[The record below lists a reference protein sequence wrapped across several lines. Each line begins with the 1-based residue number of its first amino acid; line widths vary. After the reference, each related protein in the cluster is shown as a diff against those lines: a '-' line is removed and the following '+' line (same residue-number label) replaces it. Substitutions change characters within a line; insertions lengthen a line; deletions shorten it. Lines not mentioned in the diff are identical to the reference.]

1 MIIKRMLYS
10 LTFLFV
16 LSSLAQ
22 ATFVLDRVVAIV
34 NQEVITWSELYRA
47 METDSAP
54 TLKALPEEERK
65 KVFKENEAMFLE
77 NLISFKL
84 QIQEATSNRFRVSD
98 DEIKETID
106 GIKKKYAMT
115 DAQFEDSIKAE
126 GYTMAEYKRRLAE
139 QILQS
144 KIVNQQ
150 VRSKVMVND
159 ADVDR
164 FMKENPNVSPSNA
177 AYHIRQIFFKKP
189 QTNAEKGVVE
199 EKAQAVYAKALQGD
213 NFAELARQYSED
225 ATRATGGDLG
235 FIETANL
242 AQEFSGALVSMKP
255 GDISKPFWSG
265 GGMHILKLEEMAA
278 PKSGAEVKEAA
289 KVALQNK
296 IYTEKYKAWT
306 KSLREKAFIDIRL

>member
-16 LSSLAQ
+16 LSSFAQ

-54 TLKALPEEERK
+54 ALKALPEEERK

-84 QIQEATSNRFRVSD
+84 QVQEATSNRFRVSD

-115 DAQFEDSIKAE
+115 DAQFENSIKTE
-126 GYTMAEYKRRLAE
+126 GYTMAEYRRRLAE

-199 EKAQAVYAKALQGD
+199 EKAQAVYTKALQGD

-296 IYTEKYKAWT
+296 IYAEKYKAWT